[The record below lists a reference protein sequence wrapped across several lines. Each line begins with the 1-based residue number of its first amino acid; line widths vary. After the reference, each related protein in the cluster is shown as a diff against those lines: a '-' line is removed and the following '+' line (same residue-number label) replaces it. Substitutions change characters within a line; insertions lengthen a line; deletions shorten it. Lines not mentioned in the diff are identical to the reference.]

1 MCLHFIFQNVV
12 KWFNFFIIIT
22 CIRLFQ
28 CIQCLELVYALVGLK
43 IDEFSRAKMDAMAKE
58 LIQEASFAKSC
69 LNEQWTH
76 LPLENE
82 EDLINIWK
90 WKRISN
96 FYSNFMYKFY
106 PSLVSFGTITEQDV
120 PFWFIFFSCVD
131 KSVDNFT
138 KPLPQFNNQFYVTN
152 HMFSFTF

>member
-1 MCLHFIFQNVV
+1 MRAYYTFVPAFIFQNVV

-69 LNEQWTH
+69 LNEQ
-76 LPLENE
+76 
-82 EDLINIWK
+82 
-90 WKRISN
+90 
-96 FYSNFMYKFY
+96 
-106 PSLVSFGTITEQDV
+106 
-120 PFWFIFFSCVD
+120 
-131 KSVDNFT
+131 
-138 KPLPQFNNQFYVTN
+138 
-152 HMFSFTF
+152 